1 MQDASGTC
9 RRLVLVR
16 HGEST
21 WNALDIVQGQANAPG
36 LTDRGRRQAATLAHR
51 LQDRPVVA
59 LVSSDLTRAR
69 QTAQIIAERVGTAV
83 VLDERVR
90 ERDLGVF
97 EGGPSTDLT
106 ADATGVEGTRVVDA
120 DRRPAGG
127 ESVRD
132 LYDRVAWFVDSV
144 REGPDGV
151 VVVVVCHGGAIRV
164 ASAYLE
170 GIAADSMTWPA
181 VDNTQ
186 VATFE
191 MANRGHTHERVER
204 GLVAQ
209 VKGGQR

>member
-1 MQDASGTC
+1 MQDASGIG

-21 WNALDIVQGQANAPG
+21 WNALGIVQGQASAPG
-36 LTDRGRRQAATLAHR
+36 LTDRGRRQAVSLADQ

-59 LVSSDLTRAR
+59 LLSSDLTRAR
-69 QTAQIIAERVGTAV
+69 QTAAIIAERVGAAV

-90 ERDLGVF
+90 ERDFGVF
-97 EGGPSTDLT
+97 EGGPSSALGQ
-106 ADATGVEGTRVVDA
+106 DATGVAGNEVVDA
-120 DRRPAGG
+120 DLRPADG

-144 REGPDGV
+144 RDGPDGD
-151 VVVVVCHGGAIRV
+151 VVVVCHGGAIRV

-170 GIAADSMTWPA
+170 GIAVEAMAWPA

-186 VATFE
+186 VATFA
-191 MANRGHTHERVER
+191 MANSGPTHERAER

-209 VKGGQR
+209 AKGNHR

>member
-1 MQDASGTC
+1 MHDASGIE

-21 WNALDIVQGQANAPG
+21 WNALGLVQGQADAPG
-36 LTDRGRRQAATLAHR
+36 LTDRGRRQAVTLADQ
-51 LQDRPVVA
+51 LQRRPVVA
-59 LVSSDLTRAR
+59 LVSSDLTRA
-69 QTAQIIAERVGTAV
+69 QETADIIARRVGSAV

-90 ERDLGVF
+90 ERDFGVF
-97 EGGPSTDLT
+97 EGGPSGALGCDV
-106 ADATGVEGTRVVDA
+106 TGVSGEWVIDA
-120 DRRPAGG
+120 DLRPAGG

-144 REGPDGV
+144 RDGPDGD
-151 VVVVVCHGGAIRV
+151 VVVVCHGGAIRV

-170 GIAADSMTWPA
+170 GIAVDAMPWA
-181 VDNTQ
+181 VVDNTQ

-191 MANRGHTHERVER
+191 MTKSGRTHERAER

-209 VKGGQR
+209 AKGSQR

>member
-1 MQDASGTC
+1 MHDASGIG

-21 WNALDIVQGQANAPG
+21 WNALGIVQGQADAPG
-36 LTDRGRRQAATLAHR
+36 LTDRGRRQAVTLADQFQH
-51 LQDRPVVA
+51 RPVIA
-59 LVSSDLTRAR
+59 LVSSDLARAR
-69 QTAQIIAERVGTAV
+69 ETAEIIARRLDSAV

-90 ERDLGVF
+90 ERNFGVF
-97 EGGPSTDLT
+97 EGGPSSALGC
-106 ADATGVEGTRVVDA
+106 DATGVSGEWVVDA
-120 DRRPAGG
+120 DLRPAGG

-144 REGPDGV
+144 RDGPDGD
-151 VVVVVCHGGAIRV
+151 VVVVCHGGAIRV

-170 GIAADSMTWPA
+170 GVAAEAMPWAA

-186 VATFE
+186 VATFD
-191 MANRGHTHERVER
+191 MANSGPTHERAER

-209 VKGGQR
+209 AKGSQR

>member
-1 MQDASGTC
+1 MQDASGGG

-21 WNALDIVQGQANAPG
+21 WNALGIVQGQANAPG
-36 LTDRGRRQAATLAHR
+36 LTDRGRRQAATLARR
-51 LQDRPVVA
+51 LLDRSVVA
-59 LVSSDLTRAR
+59 LVSSDLTRAH
-69 QTAQIIAERVGTAV
+69 QTAEIIAQELDTGV
-83 VLDERVR
+83 VLDDRVR
-90 ERDLGVF
+90 ERDFGVL
-97 EGGPSTDLT
+97 EGGPSSGLT
-106 ADATGVEGTRVVDA
+106 TAITGVDGGGVVDA
-120 DRRPAGG
+120 DVRPAGG

-144 REGPDGV
+144 RDGPVGD
-151 VVVVVCHGGAIRV
+151 VVVVCHGGVIRV

-170 GIAADSMTWPA
+170 SIAADAMTWPA

-191 MANRGHTHERVER
+191 MANGRHTQEPAER